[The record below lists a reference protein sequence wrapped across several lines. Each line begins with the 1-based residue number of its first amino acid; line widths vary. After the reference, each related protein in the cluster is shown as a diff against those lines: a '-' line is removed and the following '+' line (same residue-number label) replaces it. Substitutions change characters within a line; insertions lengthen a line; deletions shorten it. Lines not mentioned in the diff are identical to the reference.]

1 MRRNA
6 GPSTEFGSENE
17 PNSAQDDIWIYDANY
32 RLTTL
37 GSGCGELL
45 HMFGADFVGGKEA
58 QEGHM
63 FLSLPE
69 GSVVQGASV
78 CSGLNGG
85 PAGGLLA
92 LDDANHCDDNH
103 AGFLRSL
110 NGGDGGGACSA
121 NIVDNDHARAFAK
134 EALLCGGLC
143 RELLRLCGRG
153 SHGAAVGEGS
163 LGCDRA
169 RQALAVATFE
179 TMGSAPMVSP
189 PTASALILLASSSSR
204 MAWPVRRPPSAC
216 RVVVR
221 QSM

>member
-78 CSGLNGG
+78 CSGLNSGA
-85 PAGGLLA
+85 AGGLFA
-92 LDDANHCDDNH
+92 LDDANHCGDNH

-110 NGGDGGGACSA
+110 NGGDGGGAGGA
-121 NIVDNDHARAFAK
+121 NIVDDDHARALAA
-134 EALLCGGLC
+134 EAFDAAAGAMS
-143 RELLRLCGRG
+143 LLRF
-153 SHGAAVGEGS
+153 ADEEAVQQWRV
-163 LGCDRA
+163 GCDSA
-169 RQALAVATFE
+169 RQALAVATLE
-179 TMGSAPMVSP
+179 TMGSAPMVRP
-189 PTASALILLASSSSR
+189 PTASASILLASSSSR

-216 RVVVR
+216 SVVVR